1 MARAVVQAGPAGT
14 DAQRVGNGLAL
25 LVHIGGIPISS
36 GQLRVCLI
44 IPIGKP
50 QRRVASS
57 LLQHTLEIPQEHPM
71 PREELYC
78 TVLTPA
84 PRCSFVGIG
93 CDPGLN
99 ATHSRPNNRT
109 CAVTPEMVVHIGPID
124 PAAAKVGAAAGCTVP
139 VHHVRDAASQ

>member
-1 MARAVVQAGPAGT
+1 MDVIVRALFEVAIEWAECRVRHCCRCRRDKRRQMARAVVQAGPAGT

-109 CAVTPEMVVHIGPID
+109 CAVTPE
-124 PAAAKVGAAAGCTVP
+124 
-139 VHHVRDAASQ
+139 